1 MQASK
6 FKFNKTVLAA
16 CLLVLVAWGCHFT
29 QETLPADPK
38 NTCGAVITNTEFN
51 SWFVS
56 GTASLNGAVN
66 PANSITF
73 ANTPNC
79 SFYKWSEQ
87 MFLWLTSPAT
97 GPYGSSGLVMSS
109 TAFYDVSLPD
119 PMTGERTFLPH
130 RQGFV
135 RPFNLR
141 TAQKGLL
148 DLPVMIEKNTLN
160 MLQVL
165 PQNLSAAGNPII
177 LDAAGKQ
184 RAVRS
189 VDAKEAGRPVF
200 TDVDGKVIEGA
211 RAFIEPQLQD
221 KQLRLGDKLRKFEKF
236 DRSLLVQKIVIDK
249 KIFLLDG
256 MGRLHETEQGQSGG
270 EVLMAQNGSL
280 VYYSLTVNNVFMLHR
295 TMQGASVPANT
306 AFPTTQ
312 ADINNISAFAVAHNR
327 SPIVDSQALAIELKC
342 AWVEAKGLPDSNK
355 FIRIKAEIPVYD
367 KTNPNDWVPNGTK
380 VVELAMVGMHVVGS
394 TISHPEMLWATFEHV
409 SSSPAAT
416 YNYLNTSNSSVN
428 VPQQTAGF
436 WVFCATN
443 AAAPFNQQHIEMN
456 GDHIVPFG
464 GFTIS
469 PSNIRREMPFGKP
482 GTGNDASNS
491 EVISTNNAVRS
502 KLDAADVR
510 INYIQT
516 GTTWFIPNTTVEVGT
531 NKLANTTM
539 ETFVQGS
546 NCFSCHSGRTVD
558 VSHIYSDTK
567 PLF

>member
-1 MQASK
+1 MKPAK
-6 FKFNKTVLAA
+6 FKFKKTALVTG
-16 CLLVLVAWGCHFT
+16 LLLLFVWGCHFT
-29 QETLPADPK
+29 QELLPTDPK
-38 NTCGAVITNTEFN
+38 NTCGSVITNTEFN

-56 GTASLNGAVN
+56 GTAGLNGAVN

-97 GPYGSSGLVMSS
+97 GPYGSNGMVMTSP
-109 TAFYDVSLPD
+109 AFFDVSLPD
-119 PMTGERTFLPH
+119 PSTGERTFLPH
-130 RQGFV
+130 QQGFV

-148 DLPVMIEKNTLN
+148 DLPVMLEKNTLN

-165 PQNLSAAGNPII
+165 PQNVSAAGNPIV
-177 LDAAGKQ
+177 LDGSSKQ
-184 RAVRS
+184 REIRS
-189 VDAKEAGRPVF
+189 VQVKEGNRPVF
-200 TDVDGKVIEGA
+200 TDIDGKIIEGA
-211 RAFIEPQLQD
+211 KAFIDPQLQD
-221 KQLRLGDKLRKFEKF
+221 KNLRLNEKMRKFEQF
-236 DRSLLVQKIVIDK
+236 DRSALVQKIIVDK
-249 KIFLLDG
+249 KIFLLDAFG
-256 MGRLHETEQGQSGG
+256 KLHETEQGQSGG

-295 TMQGASVPANT
+295 TMQGATVPANT

-312 ADINNISAFAVAHNR
+312 ADINSISAFAVAHNR
-327 SPIVDSQALAIELKC
+327 SPIVDSQALAIEIKC

-355 FIRIKAEIPVYD
+355 FIRVKAQIPVYN
-367 KTNPNDWVPNGTK
+367 TSNPNDWVPSGTK
-380 VVELAMVGMHVVGS
+380 TVELAMVGMHVVGS

-409 SSSPAAT
+409 SSDPAAT
-416 YNYLNTSNSSVN
+416 YNYINTSNSSVN

-436 WVFCATN
+436 WVFCASN
-443 AAAPFNQQHIEMN
+443 ATAPFNEQHIEMS
-456 GDHIVPFG
+456 GTHIVPFG

-469 PSNIRREMPFGKP
+469 PSNIRREMPFGK
-482 GTGNDASNS
+482 TGASDASNS
-491 EVISTNNAVRS
+491 EVISTNNAVRT
-502 KLDAADVR
+502 KLDPADVR

-516 GTTWFIPNTTVEVGT
+516 GTTWFIPNTTTQVGT
-531 NKLANTTM
+531 NKMANTTM